1 MPTAYEN
8 GIFGMIPA
16 KDWLDVGTKVTRQND
31 PINIL
36 FGDLKTDNILAEYES
51 ISADRQI
58 PVMAQFHGFDT
69 EAQESFRESF
79 NIHRIEKGLIKA
91 KIPQSERL
99 RELIDRKGVKNSEL
113 YDWIV
118 KDGTRLADEVITR
131 TIAIKNE
138 VMATGKATIKE
149 NNLDLTIDYGV
160 PTENTSFEIDPD
172 GDIASQ
178 IEQIVNYASEN
189 GVIINGIL
197 TSRQVLSII
206 RKNESIQ
213 KAING
218 VNGVGA
224 IVKSSDFE
232 DYLLSEYGIST
243 VITNDLMYRIPD
255 GTDSNGEPKTKKC
268 RYYPSDKIT
277 FFSADTDGK
286 MGIGLWGNPPEAT
299 TEIDTNISGSEVSP
313 YVTITQW
320 AENDPKVTWTKASAL
335 FVPVLYSPDSL
346 YIATMKSS
354 DKVESGDKTE
364 TAKKS

>member
-1 MPTAYEN
+1 MPTAYED

-36 FGDLKTDNILAEYES
+36 FGDLKTDNIVAEYET
-51 ISADRQI
+51 IAADRQI

-69 EAQESFRESF
+69 ETQESFRESF

-91 KIPQSERL
+91 KIAQSERL
-99 RELIDRKGVKNSEL
+99 RELINRKGVRNSEL
-113 YDWIV
+113 YDWV
-118 KDGTRLADEVITR
+118 VRDGTRLADEVVTR
-131 TIAIKNE
+131 TIAAKNE
-138 VMATGKATIKE
+138 LMATGKVTIKE

-160 PTENTSFEIDPD
+160 PAENTSFEIDPD
-172 GDIASQ
+172 GDVVSQ
-178 IEQIVNYASEN
+178 IEQIINRAFAN
-189 GVIINGIL
+189 GVVINGIL
-197 TSRQVLSII
+197 TSKQVLSKI
-206 RKNESIQ
+206 RKSTSVQ

-232 DYLLSEYGIST
+232 DYLLSEYGIAT
-243 VITNDLMYRIPD
+243 IITNDLMYRVPD
-255 GTDSNGEPKTKKC
+255 GTDSNGKPKTKKC

-277 FFSADTDGK
+277 FFSADTNGK
-286 MGIGLWGNPPEAT
+286 MGIGLWGDPPEAT
-299 TEIDTNISGSEVSP
+299 AGVDTNISGSEVSP

-346 YIATMKSS
+346 YIATIKSTS
-354 DKVESGDKTE
+354 QTASTE
-364 TAKKS
+364 KS